1 MEAKDKGKCQSI
13 LTEAYAY
20 QTSVVESAK
29 GDADLYLAIPAA
41 GVVQFKLRTGLFGR
55 TVGGGCRTAMFTDQV
70 RCGFLTECGA
80 MGCGIMRAVI

>member
-1 MEAKDKGKCQSI
+1 M
-13 LTEAYAY
+13 LFR
-20 QTSVVESAK
+20 SAK
-29 GDADLYLAIPAA
+29 VDADLYLVIPAA
-41 GVVQFKLRTGLFGR
+41 GVVQFKLRTGLFVR